1 MHLVTVEDRVGGSL
15 TTLHAAV
22 TLLHDHHVL
31 LDGVAVGTL
40 ELEQLGLG
48 LLGSAALS
56 LLALSALLERNGVGF
71 AALVRQSL
79 VHLHCSGTAF
89 PFLWTQKRD
98 NVKSLLFDDD
108 VMCYI

>member
-1 MHLVTVEDRVGGSL
+1 MTVEDRVGGSL

-31 LDGVAVGTL
+31 LDGVAVGAL

-48 LLGSAALS
+48 LLGSAALP
-56 LLALSALLERNGVGF
+56 LLALSALLERNGFGF

-89 PFLWTQKRD
+89 PFL
-98 NVKSLLFDDD
+98 NS
-108 VMCYI
+108 